1 MEGKIKK
8 IMEEVKGYDISEQ
21 LDHIAYMF
29 NVRTKGK
36 KYENF
41 IVNAIYTKVGNPDLM
56 PVTQQYVRNP
66 NDSRKYYLLDLYF
79 PQINFGVEIDEGQH
93 MSEEHQ
99 ASDKVREE
107 AIKNAI
113 KCEEVRIP
121 IVDKETGE
129 KRSYAEICNDID
141 IVVQKIKQKIAEI
154 GGVKWETNDEK
165 KQNLGIVKNG
175 PGVFNIEQDVT
186 YRSITEIYNICGGC
200 RGTGKDAKSLQKG
213 FYRLNNNYY
222 LWVPTLTVDDN
233 PGNSNYRNY
242 LNEDGTIITEHND
255 KPQGWETESYPG
267 DSKRIVF
274 MRMKDIY
281 GRPCIRFIGVFR
293 YQQGDSKQCTHER
306 VATQV
311 KISDLLP
318 NNK

>member
-1 MEGKIKK
+1 
-8 IMEEVKGYDISEQ
+8 MEEVKGYDISEQ

-41 IVNAIYTKVGNPDLM
+41 IVNAIYTKVGNPDLI
-56 PVTQQYVRNP
+56 PVTQQYVKNP

-99 ASDKVREE
+99 ASDRERAE
-107 AIKNAI
+107 AIKKAI

-121 IVDKETGE
+121 IIDKTTGE

-141 IVVQKIKQKIAEI
+141 IVVQKIKQKIEDND
-154 GGVKWETNDEK
+154 GVNWVTNEEK
-165 KQNLGIVKNG
+165 KQSLGLVKNG
-175 PGVFNIEQDVT
+175 PGAFSIDQNVT

-200 RGTGKDAKSLQKG
+200 RRTGKDAKSLQKG
-213 FYRLNNNYY
+213 FYRLNSKYY
-222 LWVPTLTVDDN
+222 LWVPTLTIDGA
-233 PGNSNYRNY
+233 PSSSNYKNY
-242 LNEDGTIITEHND
+242 LNEDGTIITEIND
-255 KPQGWETESYPG
+255 NPQGWESYPG
-267 DSKRIVF
+267 DSARVVF

-281 GRPCIRFIGVFR
+281 GRPCIRFIGVFQ
-293 YQQGDSKQCTHER
+293 YKPGDSKQCTHER
-306 VATQV
+306 VATMINIV
-311 KISDLLP
+311 ELLP
-318 NNK
+318 DNSKRRTYSKV

>member
-1 MEGKIKK
+1 
-8 IMEEVKGYDISEQ
+8 MEEVKGYDISEQ
-21 LDHIAYMF
+21 LNHIAYMF

-99 ASDKVREE
+99 TSDKERAE

-113 KCEEVRIP
+113 QCEEVRIP
-121 IVDKETGE
+121 IVDKVTGQ

-186 YRSITEIYNICGGC
+186 YRNITEIYNICGGC

-213 FYRLNNNYY
+213 FYRLNSNYY

-233 PGNSNYRNY
+233 SASSKYSNY
-242 LNEDGTIITEHND
+242 LSDDGTIITEINNNP
-255 KPQGWETESYPG
+255 KGWELESYPG
-267 DSKRIVF
+267 GSDRIVF

-293 YQQGDSKQCTHER
+293 YKQGDSKQCTHER

-311 KISDLLP
+311 KISNLLP
-318 NNK
+318 SNK

>member
-1 MEGKIKK
+1 
-8 IMEEVKGYDISEQ
+8 MEEVKGYEISEQ

-93 MSEEHQ
+93 MSDEHQ
-99 ASDKVREE
+99 ASDKERAE

-113 KCEEVRIP
+113 KCEEARIP
-121 IVDKETGE
+121 IIDITTGE

-141 IVVQKIKQKIAEI
+141 LVVQKIKQKINEQ
-154 GGVKWETNDEK
+154 GGVKWVTNEEK
-165 KQNLGIVKNG
+165 KQNFGIVKNG
-175 PGVFNIEQDVT
+175 TGIFSIEQDVT

-213 FYRLNNNYY
+213 FYRLNSNYY
-222 LWVPTLTVDDN
+222 LWVPTLTVNDSFASTTQY
-233 PGNSNYRNY
+233 SNY
-242 LNEDGTIITEHND
+242 LSDDGTIITEINNN
-255 KPQGWETESYPG
+255 PQGWERESYHR
-267 DSKRIVF
+267 DSDRIVF
-274 MRMKDIY
+274 MRMRDIY

-293 YQQGDSKQCTHER
+293 YKQGDSKQCTHVR
-306 VATQV
+306 IAKQV
-311 KISDLLP
+311 SISDLLP

>member
-1 MEGKIKK
+1 
-8 IMEEVKGYDISEQ
+8 
-21 LDHIAYMF
+21 MF

-113 KCEEVRIP
+113 KCEEARIP
-121 IVDKETGE
+121 IVDKATGE

-141 IVVQKIKQKIAEI
+141 VVVQEIKKKIAKK

-165 KQNLGIVKNG
+165 KQQLGIVKNG
-175 PGVFNIEQDVT
+175 SGEFNIGQDVT

-213 FYRLNNNYY
+213 FYRLNSNYY
-222 LWVPTLTVDDN
+222 LWVPTLTVDD
-233 PGNSNYRNY
+233 SSVASKYSNY
-242 LNEDGTIITEHND
+242 LNEDGTIITEINNN
-255 KPQGWETESYPG
+255 PQGWETENYPG

-293 YQQGDSKQCTHER
+293 YKQGDSRQCTHER
-306 VATQV
+306 VGTQV
-311 KISDLLP
+311 KISELLP

>member
-1 MEGKIKK
+1 
-8 IMEEVKGYDISEQ
+8 MEEVKGYDISEQ

-107 AIKNAI
+107 AIKSAI
-113 KCEEVRIP
+113 KCEEARIP
-121 IVDKETGE
+121 IVDKATGK

-141 IVVQKIKQKIAEI
+141 IVVQKIKQKIAVR

-165 KQNLGIVKNG
+165 KQKLGIVKNG
-175 PGVFNIEQDVT
+175 PGEFNIGQDVT

-200 RGTGKDAKSLQKG
+200 RGTGEPAKSLQKG
-213 FYRLNNNYY
+213 FYRLNSKYY
-222 LWVPTLTVDDN
+222 LWVPTLTIDGVTSS
-233 PGNSNYRNY
+233 SNYRNY

-255 KPQGWETESYPG
+255 KPQGWETESYPS

-274 MRMKDIY
+274 MRMKDMY

-293 YQQGDSKQCTHER
+293 YKQGDSKQCTHER

>member
-1 MEGKIKK
+1 
-8 IMEEVKGYDISEQ
+8 MEEVKGYDISEQ

-41 IVNAIYTKVGNPDLM
+41 IVNAIYTKVCNPDLM

-113 KCEEVRIP
+113 KCEEARIP
-121 IVDKETGE
+121 IVDKETGD

-165 KQNLGIVKNG
+165 KQRLGIVKNG
-175 PGVFNIEQDVT
+175 SGVFNIEQDVT

-200 RGTGKDAKSLQKG
+200 RGTGEPAKSLQKG
-213 FYRLNNNYY
+213 FYRLNSNYY
-222 LWVPTLTVDDN
+222 LWVPTLTVDD
-233 PGNSNYRNY
+233 SSVASKYSNY
-242 LNEDGTIITEHND
+242 LNEDGTIITEINNN
-255 KPQGWETESYPG
+255 PQGWETENYPG

-293 YQQGDSKQCTHER
+293 YKQGDSKQCTHER
-306 VATQV
+306 IATQV

-318 NNK
+318 NKK

>member
-1 MEGKIKK
+1 
-8 IMEEVKGYDISEQ
+8 MEEVKGYDISEQ

-41 IVNAIYTKVGNPDLM
+41 IVNAIYTKVGNPDLI
-56 PVTQQYVRNP
+56 PVTQQYVKNP

-99 ASDKVREE
+99 ASDRERAE

-121 IVDKETGE
+121 IVDKTTGE

-141 IVVQKIKQKIAEI
+141 IVVQKIKQKIEDND
-154 GGVKWETNDEK
+154 GVNWVTNEEK
-165 KQNLGIVKNG
+165 KQSLGLVKNG
-175 PGVFNIEQDVT
+175 PGAFSIDQNVT

-200 RGTGKDAKSLQKG
+200 RRTGKDAKSLQKG
-213 FYRLNNNYY
+213 FYRLNSKYY
-222 LWVPTLTVDDN
+222 LWVPTLTIDGA
-233 PGNSNYRNY
+233 PSSSNYKNY
-242 LNEDGTIITEHND
+242 LNEDGTIITEIND
-255 KPQGWETESYPG
+255 NPQGWESYPG
-267 DSKRIVF
+267 DSARVVF

-281 GRPCIRFIGVFR
+281 GRPCIRFIGVFQ
-293 YQQGDSKQCTHER
+293 YKPGDSKQCTHER
-306 VATQV
+306 VATMINIV
-311 KISDLLP
+311 ELLP
-318 NNK
+318 DNSKRRTYSKV

>member
-1 MEGKIKK
+1 MED
-8 IMEEVKGYDISEQ
+8 VKGYDISEQ

-41 IVNAIYTKVGNPDLM
+41 IINAIYTKVGNPNLM

-93 MSEEHQ
+93 IADEHQ
-99 ASDKVREE
+99 KLDKERTE
-107 AIKNAI
+107 AIKSAI
-113 KCEEVRIP
+113 GYDEVRIP
-121 IVDKETGE
+121 IVDEQTGK
-129 KRSYAEICNDID
+129 KRSYAEISNDID
-141 IVVQKIKQKIAEI
+141 LVVQKIKQKIDEQ
-154 GGVKWETNDEK
+154 GGIKWITNEERK
-165 KQNLGIVKNG
+165 LSLGIVKNG
-175 PGVFNIEQDVT
+175 HGVFNIEQDIT

-213 FYRLNNNYY
+213 FYRLNNKFY

-233 PGNSNYRNY
+233 SGNSRYRNY

-255 KPQGWETESYPG
+255 KPQGWESYPD
-267 DSKRIVF
+267 DSDRVVF

-293 YQQGDSKQCTHER
+293 YKHGDSKKCKHER
-306 VATQV
+306 IATQV
-311 KISDLLP
+311 SISDLLP
-318 NNK
+318 NNKQH